1 MENKQLTDVITLA
14 ISQALNNTHT
24 VCIAKVTAVNSKTI
38 NAKPVINR
46 VVNGVSIELP
56 EFIEIPP
63 IFLQGGSSY
72 TAHPIAID
80 DYCLLLINERCFDNW
95 FNGQDFLKPLGIRT
109 HDYSDSFAIVGINP
123 LSSAITIPSVVTQIG
138 DTYQEGNYTH
148 LGDRTQTGNII
159 LTGDYTQIGDMDI
172 TGDIELV
179 GNINVTGN
187 VTVSGTVAAG
197 NFTGIGGGTLTST
210 SSMET
215 TGEVTADGVALSAH
229 THPYTWSDG
238 AGSGNTSAPT

>member
-1 MENKQLTDVITLA
+1 MEKKQLTDVITLA

-24 VCIAKVTAVNSKTI
+24 ICIAKITAVNSKTI

-72 TAHPIAID
+72 TAHPVAID

-95 FNGQDFLKPLGIRT
+95 FNGQDFLKPLDIRT

-138 DTYQEGNYTH
+138 DTYQEGDYIH
-148 LGDRTQTGNII
+148 LGNRTQTGDYD
-159 LTGDYTQIGDMDI
+159 LTGNYKQVGNLDI
-172 TGDIELV
+172 TGNMELV

-187 VTVSGTVAAG
+187 VTVSGTIAAG

-215 TGEVTADGVALSAH
+215 TGEMTADGVALSSH
-229 THPYTWSDG
+229 THPYTWTD
-238 AGSGNTSAPT
+238 GSGSGDTSVPN